1 MKLIIS
7 ILFTLGLFNTVL
19 AQKHCYLLANEETK
33 QGFLEVENADTKPVL
48 FFGNQRK
55 NADSKLSPYEADA
68 VYSPGKWK
76 FVSFYLPDSKV
87 RVWGNC
93 YFDGKYKLV
102 EYKGWYFFVDG
113 KTSTALIQ
121 NIIHEGVPK
130 YKKQMAALLNQ
141 QVDYNYNELSYQPEE
156 LIKPLVQL
164 HELEGIRYDVFK
176 GYRQNKSH
184 PYIELEY
191 SSLNG
196 LIYLNNWGQIKPEGI
211 AANIGFG
218 KNFNLPGISEKL
230 FLTLGG
236 KLSLYH
242 FDEDLDIEYP
252 GIEQKIRFVRNIF
265 VPSFSGGIL
274 FDLVDRPAFTLS
286 VKGSLDARKMR
297 GRDTELYIETNLGN
311 TIEQEHNVLRVKNE
325 WLFFQN
331 YEILIGLPSISESVQ
346 LGLGKSYCLTE
357 IDQKVNE
364 INIENTFNFK
374 FYYRF

>member
-7 ILFTLGLFNTVL
+7 LFFTLGLFNVVL
-19 AQKHCYLLANEETK
+19 AQKHGYLSVYGETK
-33 QGFLEVENADTKPVL
+33 QGFVKGENADTKPVL
-48 FFGNQRK
+48 FFGTTRNS
-55 NADSKLSPYEADA
+55 ADNKVSPYKADA
-68 VYSPGKWK
+68 AYVPGKWK

-102 EYKGWYFFVDG
+102 EYNGWYFFVDG

-121 NIIHEGVPK
+121 NITHDGVAK

-141 QVDYNYNELSYQPEE
+141 QVDYTYNDLSYQPGE

-164 HELEGIRYDVFK
+164 HELEGITYDVFK

-196 LIYLNNWGQIKPEGI
+196 LIYLNNWGQIKPEGV
-211 AANIGFG
+211 AANVGFG

-236 KLSLYH
+236 KLGLYH
-242 FDEDLDIEYP
+242 FDEELYIEYP
-252 GIEQKIRFVRNIF
+252 GIAQKIRFVRNIF

-274 FDLVDRPAFTLS
+274 IDLVDKPAFILS

-297 GRDTELYIETNLGN
+297 GRDTELYIETNTGN

-325 WLFFQN
+325 WLIFHN
-331 YEILIGLPSISESVQ
+331 YEVLLGLPSLSESIQ
-346 LGLGKSYCLTE
+346 LGIGKSYCLTE